1 MKKPLKDLLA
11 WCESKGIKVKFVG
24 EKELADFAGMNPE
37 AAKKFGY
44 KGIKKDELLIDV
56 TLPED
61 IQFKNLIHEL
71 VENELIADGDPYWSA
86 HKKALVAEKW
96 AAEKAEKFV
105 SKRRGRAPLR
115 RVCINVSRS
124 E

>member
-1 MKKPLKDLLA
+1 MTNKMKELLT
-11 WCESKGIKVKFVG
+11 WRESKGIKVKFVT

-71 VENELIADGDPYWSA
+71 VENELIADGDPYWEA
-86 HKKALVAEKW
+86 HTKALKAEAW

-105 SKRRGRAPLR
+105 SRRKGKAPIK
-115 RVCINVSRS
+115 RVCINIGRS
-124 E
+124 K